1 MPGVA
6 NNSNGWAEYK
16 RLVVKELEDL
26 SKWCSDMQCEI
37 NKINIKVAVLMTKV
51 ALIAALFGAIGA
63 GIISFIV
70 RYTSNR

>member
-1 MPGVA
+1 MPEGT
-6 NNSNGWAEYK
+6 NGWAEYK

-26 SKWCSDMQCEI
+26 SKWCSALQGEI
-37 NKINIKVAVLMTKV
+37 NKINIKVAVLMVKV

-70 RYTSNR
+70 RYNTK